1 MVTTQPRRASP
12 AHVGPVCH
20 GPGMDSLDL
29 LLDCVRQER
38 EAQLAHFDALDSKA
52 GILLGFAGVLITLSP
67 NVSGWPR
74 AIGLPSLA
82 LAAVL
87 AAGAFFPRKMPTLDV
102 ANLREY
108 LRADEE
114 FTKLRLHDSQL
125 EMIAQGGQELGRG
138 EIHEAGSH
146 APGGRGG

>member
-1 MVTTQPRRASP
+1 
-12 AHVGPVCH
+12 
-20 GPGMDSLDL
+20 MDSLDV
-29 LLDCVRQER
+29 LLDCVRTER

-52 GILLGFAGVLITLSP
+52 GILLGFAGALIALSP
-67 NVSGWPR
+67 NVDRWTR
-74 AIGLPSLA
+74 AVSLPLLA

-87 AAGAFFPRKMPTLDV
+87 AASAFFPRRMPTLDV

-125 EMIAQGGQELGRG
+125 EMIAQGGRELGRKARLVKLAVLLLVTG
-138 EIHEAGSH
+138 AVTLAVGIIV
-146 APGGRGG
+146 GGQHG